1 MRSYLVNAI
10 IVLIA
15 IFLTGCEY
23 SDLFSTGYEENTE
36 YITST
41 ENEISSENS
50 SITTESV
57 VIDQTT
63 TEMQVIEEAIPEYDY
78 EPYVTVNGNIPYFT
92 DEEKSVDPFETYSDL
107 DSLGRCG
114 VAFANICPELMPTEE
129 RGEIGNIRPS
139 GWHTVKYIE
148 EIDGEPLIDG
158 NYLYNRCHLI
168 AYNLAGENDNEK
180 NLITGTRFLNVI
192 GMLPFE
198 QKVAEYV
205 KATEN
210 HVLYRVTP
218 VFEGD
223 DMLAS
228 GVRMEAWSVE
238 DNGEG
243 ICFNVYCFNVQ
254 PYVNIDYATGDSR
267 LSEEFEKLKA
277 DDSTDIDYVLNTNTM
292 RIHLPDCKSVA
303 DIAEHNKVEYHGDME
318 YLKKMGYKPCGRCL
332 AEYR

>member
-1 MRSYLVNAI
+1 MVNAI

-41 ENEISSENS
+41 ENEISSEDS

-92 DEEKSVDPFETYSDL
+92 DEEKSADPFETYSDL
-107 DSLGRCG
+107 DTLGRCG
-114 VAFANICPELMPTEE
+114 VAFANIGLELMPTEE

-210 HVLYRVTP
+210 HVRSPT
-218 VFEGD
+218 
-223 DMLAS
+223 
-228 GVRMEAWSVE
+228 
-238 DNGEG
+238 
-243 ICFNVYCFNVQ
+243 
-254 PYVNIDYATGDSR
+254 
-267 LSEEFEKLKA
+267 
-277 DDSTDIDYVLNTNTM
+277 
-292 RIHLPDCKSVA
+292 
-303 DIAEHNKVEYHGDME
+303 
-318 YLKKMGYKPCGRCL
+318 KPTCSS
-332 AEYR
+332 A